1 MNKFYWPTYSTLSGY
16 IVLVFI
22 YKCSTNLELSKYI
35 IHSQAYLATFAYT
48 KVKNSGK
55 VFHEP
60 PTLNIH
66 SQANFFDLRL

>member
-1 MNKFYWPTYSTLSGY
+1 MNTFYWPTYSTLSGY

-55 VFHEP
+55 VFQLL
-60 PTLNIH
+60 TFIH
-66 SQANFFDLRL
+66 KQIFATYACKT